1 MTDRERREFEQ
12 YLRQCT
18 DRQVLGVLD
27 KERAAGRKDYVDLA
41 KAEAL
46 RRSYTPRRP

>member
-1 MTDRERREFEQ
+1 MTDTITAKDVSEFTA

-27 KERAAGRKDYVDLA
+27 KERAAGREVYIELA
-41 KAEAL
+41 TQEAQ
-46 RRSYTPRRP
+46 RRRIW